1 MNSAR
6 HRALLAADLKSR
18 LIERRR
24 SEAAS
29 GSELPPILGAI
40 QDLARLY
47 AAPLPSDE
55 QATVADLLRRDTV
68 GLGPL
73 EELLSDVSVD
83 EVLVV
88 GASKVWVER
97 DGSLELTSVRFGSEA
112 ELFAVIDRI
121 LGPLGRR
128 VDELSPMTDARL
140 PDGSRLNVTLPPLAL
155 DGPCLSIRRF
165 GSGALDIERLRER
178 KTLSGASL
186 RALRDAVEQRK
197 SILISGGTGAGKTT
211 LLNALSEF
219 IANEERVITIEDAA
233 ELSLRQP
240 HVVRLET
247 RPPNIEGRGLVTIR
261 DLLRNALRM
270 RPDRLVIGE
279 VRGAEAFDLISALNT
294 GHEGTMSTIHANSP
308 RDAIA
313 RLATLASLAELTL
326 PSEVIREQIGRGFDV
341 VVQISRLGDGSR
353 RVTSIAE
360 FVDGDLAE
368 VAST

>member
-6 HRALLAADLKSR
+6 HRGALAADLKAR

-24 SEAAS
+24 SEAAA
-29 GSELPPILGAI
+29 GSELPPILDAI
-40 QDLARLY
+40 QDLTRLQ

-55 QATVADLLRRDTV
+55 LAAVADLLRRDTV

-73 EELLSDVSVD
+73 EELLSDDSVD

-97 DGSLELTSVRFGSEA
+97 EGSLELTAVRFRSES
-112 ELFAVIDRI
+112 ELVDVIDRI

-165 GSGALDIERLRER
+165 GSDPLDCERLLER
-178 KTLSGASL
+178 GTVTRASL
-186 RALRDAVEQRK
+186 GILRNAVERRK
-197 SILISGGTGAGKTT
+197 SILVSGGTGAGKTT

-219 IANEERVITIEDAA
+219 IGNEERVITIEDAA

-247 RPPNIEGRGLVTIR
+247 RPPNIEGRGLVTVR

-279 VRGAEAFDLISALNT
+279 VRGAEALDLISALNT

-308 RDAIA
+308 RDAVS
-313 RLATLASLAELTL
+313 RLATLASMADLAL
-326 PSEVIREQIGRGFDV
+326 PNEAIDEQIGRGLDV
-341 VVQISRLGDGSR
+341 VVQISRMGGGSR
-353 RVTSIAE
+353 RVTSVAE
-360 FVDGDLAE
+360 LIDGGLVE
-368 VAST
+368 VAIT